1 MMDDQDLEA
10 RLAAYRP
17 AGPPPSLRA
26 RVVDAGRVADAG
38 LVARRLQPSALAWL
52 PAVAAMLLAATF
64 YWLAASG
71 RDRIFAQ
78 LPPVVTP
85 ALDLNLEAQP

>member
-1 MMDDQDLEA
+1 MMDDQNLEA
-10 RLAAYRP
+10 RLKVYRP
-17 AGPPPSLRA
+17 AGPPPELRA
-26 RVVDAGRVADAG
+26 RVIDACS
-38 LVARRLQPSALAWL
+38 VARRLQPSVRSGLAWL

-78 LPPVVTP
+78 LPAP
-85 ALDLNLEAQP
+85 AAAQAIDLHFETQP